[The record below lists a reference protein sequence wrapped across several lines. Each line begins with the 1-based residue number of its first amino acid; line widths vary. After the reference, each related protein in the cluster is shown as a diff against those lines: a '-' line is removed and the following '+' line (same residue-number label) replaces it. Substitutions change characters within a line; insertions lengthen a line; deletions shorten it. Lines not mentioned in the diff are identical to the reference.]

1 MLFKK
6 IIFCLLFFS
15 LMGNKIFSQNTV
27 GMILHE
33 EETFEG
39 FTLFSPSANSTV
51 YLIDNCGK
59 LINTW
64 ECSNKPGNAV
74 YLQPD
79 GSLYRAGQLINQQIH
94 EGGAGGLIEKYN
106 WENDLLWSFNYNSP
120 TYRAHHDFQV
130 LPNGNILILAWEVI
144 EKEEV
149 IANGRDTTLL
159 SDQKLWPEH
168 IVEIEPIGVD
178 SGKIVWAWH
187 AWDHLIQDFDTTKLN
202 YGNVGEHPE
211 KIDLNYIRPG
221 KDGRDWQHA
230 NSIHYNPSLDQILI
244 SVLYFDEVWMID
256 HHTTTQEAQT
266 AKGDL
271 LFRWGNPQT
280 YQQGDESDKKLFG
293 QHHAHWIEE
302 GLPDEG
308 KIMVFNNG
316 VGRSDSLFSNVVII
330 DPTIENGSYSKN
342 NGGKYLPEDYDWVL
356 NNNTPTD
363 FYSRFISGAQQL
375 PNGNILIN
383 DGAHGTFFE
392 INAAE
397 EKVWEYVNPVTIF
410 GIATQGN
417 MVVNPSGEGTNTVFR
432 ATKFPKYYPAFIGK
446 DVLPQEPIELNPDL
460 SLCELPDTTIN
471 LPTLFLIYPNPVTTS
486 LHIVGYSGVFN
497 FYNLLG
503 QVILNGKMEASAK
516 IDVQGYPPG
525 VYFLALE
532 NMPLQKIIIH

>member
-1 MLFKK
+1 M
-6 IIFCLLFFS
+6 
-15 LMGNKIFSQNTV
+15 
-27 GMILHE
+27 
-33 EETFEG
+33 
-39 FTLFSPSANSTV
+39 
-51 YLIDNCGK
+51 
-59 LINTW
+59 
-64 ECSNKPGNAV
+64 
-74 YLQPD
+74 QPD

-106 WENDLLWSFNYNSP
+106 WENDLLWSFTYNSP